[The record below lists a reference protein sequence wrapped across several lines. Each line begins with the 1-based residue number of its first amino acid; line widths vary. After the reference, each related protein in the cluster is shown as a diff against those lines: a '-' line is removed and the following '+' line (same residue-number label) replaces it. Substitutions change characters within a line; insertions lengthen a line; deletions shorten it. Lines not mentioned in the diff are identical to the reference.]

1 MPSKIKLEKKT
12 HRDQQVDAII
22 KMAILAVG
30 GQGGGVLSSWIV
42 NVAER
47 NNFYV
52 QATSVAGVAQR
63 TGATIYYLEM
73 LPSEKQRPVFS
84 LAPSPGDV
92 DIVISAELM
101 EAGRSIMRGFVT
113 PDRTTLITST
123 HRAFATAEKIVPG
136 DAIADSSQVY
146 DIAKEACDRLIAFDM
161 ETIAIEA
168 GSVVSAS
175 LFGALAGSGALPFA
189 QQTYEDTITASG
201 RGVEA
206 SLKAFRAGYLK
217 AQEED
222 GSKELDQSPANAD
235 VVSPGD
241 PKVPDFLLPDWEK
254 LQSRVQAMPETVQ
267 AMVQSGLQK
276 VIDFQDLAYGAE
288 YLDRIERVLTVKP
301 DSGSDL
307 TITAAKYIANAM
319 AYDDMIF
326 VSDIKTRK
334 SRFDRIKKDIAI
346 GDKNVLRITEYF
358 HPGAGEFCSMMPLRL
373 GRMIETSPR
382 LFKGLDWL
390 VNRGRRVRTDTLF
403 WFMTL
408 YLVSGLKRFRRKLLR
423 HNVEKK
429 HLNAWLDTSLE
440 YADSDYD
447 LAVETLKCRRLI
459 KGYSDTHRRGMSK
472 FDKVMSGIELVRG
485 RDDAADWA
493 RRLREAALSDVE
505 GNTLDGA
512 LKTIASFTDTKH

>member
-1 MPSKIKLEKKT
+1 MVSKIKFDQKT
-12 HRDQQVDAII
+12 GRDNGVDAII

-30 GQGGGVLSSWIV
+30 GQGGGVLSNWIV
-42 NVAER
+42 DVAER
-47 NNFYV
+47 NNYFV

-73 LPSEKQRPVFS
+73 LPQAEQRPVFS

-101 EAGRSIMRGFVT
+101 EAGRAIMRGFVT
-113 PDRTTLITST
+113 PDRTTLVTST

-136 DAIADSSQVY
+136 DAIADSGQVY
-146 DIAKEACDRLIAFDM
+146 EIAKGACDRLVAFDM

-175 LFGALAGSGALPFA
+175 LFGALAGSGALPFS
-189 QQTYEDTITASG
+189 QQSYEDTITASG
-201 RGVEA
+201 RGVEP
-206 SLKAFRAGYLK
+206 SLKAFRAGYLR
-217 AQEED
+217 AQEKEPATSPSD
-222 GSKELDQSPANAD
+222 GDA
-235 VVSPGD
+235 VSTG
-241 PKVPDFLLPDWEK
+241 PKIPDFLLVDWGT
-254 LQSRVQAMPETVQ
+254 LQMRVQAMPEEIQ
-267 AMVQSGLQK
+267 PMVQSGLQK

-288 YLDRIERVLTVKP
+288 YLDFIDRVLTVKP
-301 DSGSDL
+301 ESGFDL

-319 AYDDMIF
+319 AYDDMIY

-346 GDKNVLRITEYF
+346 EDKNVLRITEYF

-373 GRMIETSPR
+373 GRITETSPR

-403 WFMTL
+403 WFTTL

-423 HNVEKK
+423 HDVEQK
-429 HLNAWLDTSLE
+429 HLNSWLDTSLA
-440 YADSDYD
+440 YADNDYE

-459 KGYSDTHRRGMSK
+459 KGYSDTHRRGLSK
-472 FDKVMSGIELVRG
+472 FDKVMGGIELVRG
-485 RDDAADWA
+485 RDDAANWA
-493 RRLREAALSDVE
+493 RRLREAALSDVD
-505 GNTLDGA
+505 GKTLDGA
-512 LKTIASFTDTKH
+512 LKTIATFAHTKH

>member
-1 MPSKIKLEKKT
+1 MASKIKLENKT
-12 HRDQQVDAII
+12 NHDERVDAII

-30 GQGGGVLSSWIV
+30 GQGGGVLSNWIV
-42 NVAER
+42 DVAER
-47 NNFYV
+47 NNYFV

-73 LPSEKQRPVFS
+73 LPSAEQRPIFS

-136 DAIADSSQVY
+136 DAIADSGQVY
-146 DIAKEACDRLIAFDM
+146 DIAKEACDTLIAFDM

-175 LFGALAGSGALPFA
+175 LFGALAGSGALPFS
-189 QQTYEDTITASG
+189 QQTYEETITASG

-217 AQEED
+217 AQEENTEN
-222 GSKELDQSPANAD
+222 ELNSTQRNVDI
-235 VVSPGD
+235 VSVEPE
-241 PKVPDFLLPDWEK
+241 VPDFLLADWRT
-254 LQSRVQAMPETVQ
+254 LQTRVQAMPEEVQ
-267 AMVQSGLQK
+267 EMVQSGLQK

-288 YLDRIERVLTVKP
+288 YLNFVERVLSVKSV
-301 DSGSDL
+301 SGSAL
-307 TITAAKYIANAM
+307 ATTAAKYVANAM
-319 AYDDMIF
+319 AYDDMIY

-334 SRFDRIKKDIAI
+334 SRFDRIKIEIAI
-346 GDKNVLRITEYF
+346 EDKNVLRITEYF

-373 GRMIETSPR
+373 GRLIETSPR
-382 LFKGLDWL
+382 LFKALDWL

-423 HNVEKK
+423 HEVERK
-429 HLNAWLDTSLE
+429 HLNSWLDTAIS
-440 YADSDYD
+440 YANSDYD

-459 KGYSDTHRRGMSK
+459 KGYSDTHRRGLSK
-472 FDKVMSGIELVRG
+472 FDKVMGGIELVKG

-493 RRLREAALSDVE
+493 RRLREAALSNVD
-505 GNTLDGA
+505 GKPLDGA
-512 LKTIASFTDTKH
+512 LRTIATFTDK

>member
-1 MPSKIKLEKKT
+1 MTSKIKLDKKAE
-12 HRDQQVDAII
+12 RDYRVDAII

-42 NVAER
+42 DVAKR
-47 NNFYV
+47 NNYHV

-73 LPSEKQRPVFS
+73 LPSSKRRPVFS

-101 EAGRSIMRGFVT
+101 EAGRAIMRGFVT

-136 DAIADSSQVY
+136 DAIADSGQVY
-146 DIAKEACDRLIAFDM
+146 EIAKDACDRLIAFDM
-161 ETIAIEA
+161 ETIAIDA

-175 LFGALAGSGALPFA
+175 LFGALAGSGAMPFA

-222 GSKELDQSPANAD
+222 TALELNPLPSNAD
-235 VVSPGD
+235 VVSSSG
-241 PKVPDFLLPDWEK
+241 PKVPDFLLADWEK
-254 LQSRVQAMPETVQ
+254 LQLRVHAMPQEVQ
-267 AMVQSGLQK
+267 AMVQSGLNK

-288 YLDRIERVLTVKP
+288 YLDFIERVLTIKP
-301 DSGSDL
+301 DSGSEL

-319 AYDDMIF
+319 AYDDMIY
-326 VSDIKTRK
+326 VSDVKTRK

-358 HPGAGEFCSMMPLRL
+358 HPGASEFCSMMPLRL
-373 GRMIETSPR
+373 GQMIEASPK

-403 WFMTL
+403 WFIML

-423 HNVEKK
+423 HDVEQK
-429 HLNAWLDTSLE
+429 HLKLWLNTALS
-440 YADSDYD
+440 YADSNYD
-447 LAVETLKCRRLI
+447 LATETLKCRRLI
-459 KGYSDTHRRGMSK
+459 KGYSDTHRRGVSK
-472 FDKVMSGIELVRG
+472 FDRVLASIELVKA

-493 RRLREAALSDVE
+493 RRLREAALNDVD
-505 GNTLDGA
+505 GKMLDGA
-512 LKTIASFTDTKH
+512 IETIASFMHTEK